1 MVSVST
7 QAQLLVRNDLLRAL
21 QGADMEAALRM
32 PVLAALGQ
40 LRIDPAVAEKVLRA
54 ALEVRAREAASFQQF
69 PAQCMAAAVAT
80 VHRVQSVNAPAQ

>member
-1 MVSVST
+1 MWLLRHVSIG
-7 QAQLLVRNDLLRAL
+7 ARLLVRHGLRLVL

-54 ALEVRAREAASFQQF
+54 ALEVRSSSCQQT
-69 PAQCMAAAVAT
+69 PACCMDAAVSGV
-80 VHRVQSVNAPAQ
+80 VH